1 LEKDPNS
8 VKKWILPA
16 PIEIKEI
23 VDFPLNLTL
32 QKVLARRG
40 ITLEKELLEIISPPK
55 LPNFE
60 EHFTELN
67 KATDRIIK
75 ACDKKERIAICGD
88 YDADGITST
97 VLLIEILTIL
107 GAEAIAFIPSRMD
120 DGYGLNI
127 KMVDK
132 MNEQN
137 IKLAIT
143 VDNGISAQEAIERTK
158 ELNIDLIITDH
169 HKIPNHKLSIYSLIH
184 PEKTPENSPYR
195 YLAGVGI
202 AYLIAQNICLKLGF
216 DINKSTAK
224 ELFCIGTIADMAPLK
239 GANRIWMKEFL
250 PKIKLTNN
258 MGLKAIIKKL
268 FLEDEEIT
276 TEDIGYKIAPVINAV
291 GRINDPNLIIKL
303 LTNKSTIDLNKL
315 ASDCIKINKKRR
327 KMTSVLEEEAIKIVE
342 KNNRKKT
349 QFLVISEKEWHS
361 GIIGIVAA
369 RILDKYNKPTAIL
382 SGAKNGLFRGS
393 VRSNNLI
400 KVNKALSSCKS
411 ILISYGGH
419 SSAGGFTIKEENIK
433 LLEEKLNM
441 YAKQQITNNKQ
452 NKTINPEAHISFRD
466 INFTFYDELSLVGPF
481 GVENQPPIFWTRK
494 CRVINLNKINDKHIK
509 LLLKDKTG
517 YIHAIRWNNNQKL
530 NINDLIDIAFY
541 IEKNKWKGQMNIQLN
556 IVDIK
561 HFKEVIELYIHDRSY
576 KCKIINENDILITNS
591 VGKSISS
598 NKITNYTNT
607 ESSYS
612 LFAKKIF
619 SLAKIALAIAR

>member
-1 LEKDPNS
+1 MEKDPNS